1 MTRRPDLF
9 NQENLE
15 QVLREQGCPESFVST
30 AVSNFRLF
38 VPLLFAELGE
48 DRVFDVLYAAHQ
60 DLGLGEQKS
69 AWRSSAKYLVAW
81 AERELELY
89 KVRRGL
95 DSADGALEADERDT
109 VQPRLF

>member
-9 NQENLE
+9 NQDELE
-15 QVLREQGCPESFVST
+15 EILREQGCPESFVST

-38 VPLLFAELGE
+38 VPLLFAQLGE
-48 DRVFDVLYAAHQ
+48 ERVFDVLYAAHR

-89 KVRRGL
+89 KARRGV
-95 DSADGALEADERDT
+95 DSANEADERET
-109 VQPRLF
+109 VQPRLL

>member
-9 NQENLE
+9 NQANLE
-15 QVLREQGCPESFVST
+15 QVLREQGCPESFIST

-38 VPLLFAELGE
+38 VPLLFTQLGE
-48 DRVFDVLYAAHQ
+48 GRVFDLLYAAHG
-60 DLGLGEQKS
+60 DLGLGQQKS

-89 KVRRGL
+89 KTRRGL
-95 DSADGALEADERDT
+95 DGADAEHTAESLEQ
-109 VQPRLF
+109 VQPRLL

>member
-9 NQENLE
+9 NQASVEE
-15 QVLREQGCPESFVST
+15 TLREQGCPESFIST

-48 DRVFDVLYAAHQ
+48 DRTFDLLYAAHQ

-89 KVRRGL
+89 KTRRGL
-95 DSADGALEADERDT
+95 DATSADQDKDDAQE
-109 VQPRLF
+109 VQPRLL